1 MESSCRKQDQG
12 KSGLHSIGKTN
23 ICIFPALSANIL
35 QVSIEIWEIGENLKT
50 SQILRVTDTTKRI
63 KAMIKIILCV
73 YQIILSFYFSPGHT
87 GRLHFITSFP
97 LDGAMYPVIA
107 NVIWADDTCA
117 TSRPGFKNLSYSLS
131 CSHFSLSPLS
141 PLSSLSP
148 CLVDEMQRFQWKTSR
163 VWGLRAQEDQ

>member
-12 KSGLHSIGKTN
+12 KNGLHSIGKTN

-35 QVSIEIWEIGENLKT
+35 QVSIDIWEIGENLKT